1 MRKPWVAFLREVV
14 MVLRPIF
21 KCHNP
26 FSLSGRTGEQMHLD
40 TTTPPKPSLWL
51 RFLSFKMLSVTLC
64 LMGLLASN
72 VASLVSAGAHDWMHN
87 ALWRVLSIGGQ
98 AVADRALANSPKA
111 KLDQT
116 VKSKT
121 ADLNAKSRLQTKE
134 LEDVHAKNR
143 KLAQQLE
150 VSCKQAKATV
160 AAVHQRLAKGVSR
173 NVAALPSESI
183 PYLGLGVTLAVTSLD
198 IYDACQTMKDFN
210 ALLRMMG
217 QGEENPGLC
226 GQKVPTVDQVLAST
240 KTEWRT
246 SVQRVTDDAKAFKV
260 AAPDVRLPTREEMTK
275 ASCAAVAVPF
285 LCTEK

>member
-1 MRKPWVAFLREVV
+1 MTRDPSI
-14 MVLRPIF
+14 P
-21 KCHNP
+21 
-26 FSLSGRTGEQMHLD
+26 Q
-40 TTTPPKPSLWL
+40 KPSLWR
-51 RFLSFKMLSVTLC
+51 RFVAFKTLLVSFSLV
-64 LMGLLASN
+64 GLLASN

-111 KLDQT
+111 KLDET
-116 VKSKT
+116 VKVKT
-121 ADLNAKSRLQTKE
+121 ADLDAKNMLQAKE
-134 LEDVHAKNR
+134 LEDVHIKNR
-143 KLAQQLE
+143 KLAQQLDTNG
-150 VSCKQAKATV
+150 KQAKATV

-210 ALLRMMG
+210 DLLRMMG
-217 QGEENPGLC
+217 QGEEKPDLC

-240 KTEWRT
+240 KAEWRS

-260 AAPDVRLPTREEMTK
+260 AVPDVRLPTREEMTK
-275 ASCAAVAVPF
+275 ASCAAVAVPY
-285 LCTEK
+285 LCPEK

>member
-1 MRKPWVAFLREVV
+1 MTRDPSI
-14 MVLRPIF
+14 P
-21 KCHNP
+21 
-26 FSLSGRTGEQMHLD
+26 Q
-40 TTTPPKPSLWL
+40 KPSLWH
-51 RFLSFKMLSVTLC
+51 RFVAFKTLLVSFSLV
-64 LMGLLASN
+64 GLLASN

-111 KLDQT
+111 KLDET
-116 VKSKT
+116 VKVKT
-121 ADLNAKSRLQTKE
+121 ADLDAKNMLQAKE
-134 LEDVHAKNR
+134 LEDVHIKNR
-143 KLAQQLE
+143 KLAQQLDTNG
-150 VSCKQAKATV
+150 KQAKATV

-210 ALLRMMG
+210 DLLRMMG
-217 QGEENPGLC
+217 QGEEKPDLC

-240 KTEWRT
+240 KAEWRS

-260 AAPDVRLPTREEMTK
+260 AVPDVRLPTREEMTK
-275 ASCAAVAVPF
+275 ASCAAVAVPY
-285 LCTEK
+285 LCPEK

>member
-1 MRKPWVAFLREVV
+1 MTRDPS
-14 MVLRPIF
+14 I
-21 KCHNP
+21 
-26 FSLSGRTGEQMHLD
+26 
-40 TTTPPKPSLWL
+40 PPKPSLWR
-51 RFLSFKMLSVTLC
+51 RFVAFKTLLVSFSLV
-64 LMGLLASN
+64 GLLASN

-111 KLDQT
+111 KLDET
-116 VKSKT
+116 VKVKT
-121 ADLNAKSRLQTKE
+121 ADLDTKNRLQAKE
-134 LEDVHAKNR
+134 LEDVHVKNR
-143 KLAQQLE
+143 KLAQQLD
-150 VSCKQAKATV
+150 VNGKQAKATV

-210 ALLRMMG
+210 DLLRMMG
-217 QGEENPGLC
+217 QGEEKPDLC

-240 KTEWRT
+240 KAEWRS

-260 AAPDVRLPTREEMTK
+260 AVPDVRLPTREEMTK
-275 ASCAAVAVPF
+275 ASCAAVAVPY
-285 LCTEK
+285 LCPEK

>member
-1 MRKPWVAFLREVV
+1 
-14 MVLRPIF
+14 
-21 KCHNP
+21 
-26 FSLSGRTGEQMHLD
+26 MHRD
-40 TTTPPKPSLWL
+40 TTTPQKPNLWH
-51 RFLSFKMLSVTLC
+51 RFLAFKTLLVSFSLV
-64 LMGLLASN
+64 GLLVSN

-116 VKSKT
+116 VKAKT
-121 ADLNAKSRLQTKE
+121 ADLDAKNRLQAKE
-134 LEDVHAKNR
+134 LEDVHVKNR
-143 KLAQQLE
+143 KLAQQLDTNG
-150 VSCKQAKATV
+150 KQAKATV

-210 ALLRMMG
+210 DLLRMMG
-217 QGEENPGLC
+217 QGEEKPDLC

-240 KTEWRT
+240 KAEWRS

-260 AAPDVRLPTREEMTK
+260 AVPDIRLPTREEMTK
-275 ASCAAVAVPF
+275 ASCAAVAVPY
-285 LCTEK
+285 LCPEK